1 MTGLKRK
8 VAPIEKFSLFAC
20 LYFAQGLPY
29 GFFTQAMP
37 VYLREAK
44 MSLAAIGGAALLT
57 WPWALKFLW
66 APLADRY
73 GFPKL
78 GLRRSWILPLQL
90 ASVLALVSV
99 SFLDPG
105 ESLMVVLVAFLICNL
120 LTATQDAAT
129 DGLAVDLLTQEE
141 RGWANGIQVGGY
153 RVGMI
158 AGGSVMLTLLA
169 HWGWQSAMITMAITM
184 ALMTLPA
191 LFFREREVLGEI
203 HERVDATLER
213 HPVRDLHA
221 FLSQGGI
228 LPWLMI
234 LLIYKFSHQAASAMM
249 KPWLVDNGYK
259 LDEIGA
265 LMGLFGSGAGLIG
278 ALLGGF
284 VASRFDRIKSL
295 VVLGAAQAFAT
306 ATYMLPI
313 FTEHATWKVAL
324 ATAIDNGVSGIAT
337 VTLFAAMMDR
347 CRKRHSASD
356 YTIQASIVVI
366 SQTSASAISGIS
378 AETFGYRQHFLMI
391 ALLGF
396 LAWAIIWWL
405 QRTKMLIPS
414 SGHRKTDGANSGM
427 IGGMIGWIFFAST
440 AMTAVV
446 AVPSVSHAQSELGI
460 GFGPFLPSKISRVR
474 EIQNTWGL
482 RIGTQTAKGF
492 FELDWAHGRGD
503 DIIYNAFSL
512 DYRMSLASTS
522 ALDELPVHFLLGF
535 HADHFKGREQD
546 FRTAGGWHYGGGFRL
561 PLGGRTSPV
570 LFRADF
576 RHRFSPGSSL
586 LVLVGFSFLTGS
598 EALSGSSDNP

>member
-1 MTGLKRK
+1 MSSKNK
-8 VAPIEKFSLFAC
+8 IAPIEKFSLFAC
-20 LYFAQGLPY
+20 LYFSQGLPY

-90 ASVLALVSV
+90 ASVLALFLV
-99 SFLDPG
+99 SFLDPA

-129 DGLAVDLLTQEE
+129 DGLAVDLLSREE

-169 HWGWQSAMITMAITM
+169 HWGWQPAMLTMAVTM
-184 ALMTLPA
+184 ALLTVPA
-191 LFFREREVLGEI
+191 LFFRERDVLGEI
-203 HERVDATLER
+203 HERVDPKLER
-213 HPVRDLHA
+213 HPVRDLRA
-221 FLSQGGI
+221 FFSQGGI
-228 LPWLMI
+228 VPWLFI
-234 LLIYKFSHQAASAMM
+234 LLVYKFSHQAASAMM

-265 LMGLFGSGAGLIG
+265 LMGLFGSGAGLVG

-284 VASRFDRIKSL
+284 VASRFDRLKSL
-295 VVLGAAQAFAT
+295 VVLSGIQALAT
-306 ATYMLPI
+306 ATYLLPI
-313 FTEHATWKVAL
+313 FTSHATWKVAL

-347 CRKRHSASD
+347 CRKGHSASD

-366 SQTSASAISGIS
+366 SQTAASALSGLS
-378 AETFGYRQHFLMI
+378 AEAFGYRLHFLMI
-391 ALLGF
+391 GALGL
-396 LAWAIIWWL
+396 LVWAFVWWL
-405 QRTKMLIPS
+405 RQSKRLLAPASLGSIAALIAFSAMLAGPN
-414 SGHRKTDGANSGM
+414 T
-427 IGGMIGWIFFAST
+427 
-440 AMTAVV
+440 V
-446 AVPSVSHAQSELGI
+446 HAQTEVGI

-474 EIQNTWGL
+474 EIQNSWGL
-482 RIGTQTAKGF
+482 RVGTGTERGF
-492 FELDWAHGRGD
+492 FEVDWAHGRGD

-512 DYRMSLASTS
+512 DYRMSLAGTS

-535 HADHFKGREQD
+535 HMDYFKGREQD
-546 FRTAGGWHYGGGFRL
+546 FRSAGGWHYGGGIRL
-561 PLGGRTSPV
+561 PIGGQSSPV

-598 EALSGSSDNP
+598 EAPGGSPDNP